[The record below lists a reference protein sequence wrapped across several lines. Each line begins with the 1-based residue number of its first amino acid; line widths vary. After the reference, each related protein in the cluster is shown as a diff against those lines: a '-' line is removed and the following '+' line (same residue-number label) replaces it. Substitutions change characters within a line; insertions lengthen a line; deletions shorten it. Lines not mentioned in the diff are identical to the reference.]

1 MNHEQR
7 LALSGLLSG
16 LFGDDNED
24 LLGCLRLH
32 PAVDR
37 SFLAG
42 LPPAGGAAPAT
53 FQWKVIERLSSFGL
67 VDAGLFSA
75 LVAAR
80 GPSWGRIA
88 AVARLFGVE
97 SLEVDGRMDGRVEE
111 AVSARRRAG
120 TGGILMMCA
129 DAEDPAVPLRLVQE
143 QRAVLDA
150 LAAGR
155 GEGLAVVIE
164 PQVSYGE
171 AVRVLVRH
179 QPKIWHFGGHGR
191 PGGRVIFAGGVAVGP
206 ASMAEIFRVIAAP
219 PELVV
224 FACCDSAAMAA
235 AVSMHVDFAIG
246 FDGELGDA
254 GAAEGFSKALY
265 GLLVEGV
272 DVPRAFALAR
282 NTASVVDPSAGLARL
297 FRGGEQALAPG

>member
-16 LFGDDNED
+16 LFGDDSED

-32 PAVDR
+32 PGVDR
-37 SFLAG
+37 SFVAG
-42 LPPAGGAAPAT
+42 LPPAGSAAPAT
-53 FQWKVIERLSSFGL
+53 FQWKVIERLGSFGL

-80 GPSWGRIA
+80 GPSQGRIA

-97 SLEVDGRMDGRVEE
+97 SLEVDGRVEE

-129 DAEDPAVPLRLVQE
+129 DADDPAVPLRLVQE

-150 LAAGR
+150 IAAGR

-164 PQVSYGE
+164 PQVSYGG

-179 QPKIWHFGGHGR
+179 QPRIWHFGGHGR

-235 AVSMHVDFAIG
+235 AVSMHVAFSIG

-254 GAAEGFSKALY
+254 GAAEEFSRALY
-265 GLLVEGV
+265 GLLAEGV

-297 FRGGEQALAPG
+297 FRGGEQAPALG